1 MATTHSPMHS
11 LDYPLGDEVLN
22 AIKLAASIDTDLA
35 TISKYYTHARAYYSQ
50 YYGIPVTQYAA
61 KNNVKLHL
69 GVFMTSESS
78 QSAEID
84 CAVAA
89 VQNYP
94 GTVAAILVG
103 NENLMDGVKSADIL
117 SIVFTIKSRLGAML
131 AATVKFGTVQ
141 RITEHLNCAYDTKS
155 TRLNAGL
162 DILGATIYPFFDSVY
177 SANSPTAILDGA
189 WNTMEQKFPASKM
202 SRSTSITQW
211 GAQVFLFFF
220 DRKTDDNSMGVA
232 LEKHFGLFTYNRSA
246 ESTDPD
252 YPRLLNATVTPAT
265 ASTTASPTTPAPTAT

>member
-1 MATTHSPMHS
+1 MANMATAPLWTTAEDNDMATTHSPMHS

-22 AIKLAASIDTDLA
+22 ATKLAASIDTDLA

-69 GVFMTSESS
+69 GVLMTSESS

-103 NENLMDGVKSADIL
+103 NENLMNGVKSADIL
-117 SIVFTIKSRLGAML
+117 SIVFTIKSRLGATL
-131 AATVKFGTVQ
+131 AATVKLAPCS
-141 RITEHLNCAYDTKS
+141 E
-155 TRLNAGL
+155 
-162 DILGATIYPFFDSVY
+162 
-177 SANSPTAILDGA
+177 
-189 WNTMEQKFPASKM
+189 
-202 SRSTSITQW
+202 SRST
-211 GAQVFLFFF
+211 
-220 DRKTDDNSMGVA
+220 
-232 LEKHFGLFTYNRSA
+232 
-246 ESTDPD
+246 
-252 YPRLLNATVTPAT
+252 
-265 ASTTASPTTPAPTAT
+265 

>member
-1 MATTHSPMHS
+1 MATTHSPMHL

-22 AIKLAASIDTDLA
+22 ATKLAASIDTDLA

-103 NENLMDGVKSADIL
+103 NENLMNGVKSADIL
-117 SIVFTIKSRLGAML
+117 SIVFTIKSRLGATL

-141 RITEHLNCAYDTKS
+141 RITEHLNCAYDTE
-155 TRLNAGL
+155 TARLNAGL
-162 DILGATIYPFFDSVY
+162 DILGFDSTP
-177 SANSPTAILDGA
+177 SLAEP
-189 WNTMEQKFPASKM
+189 
-202 SRSTSITQW
+202 
-211 GAQVFLFFF
+211 
-220 DRKTDDNSMGVA
+220 DDNSMGVA

>member
-1 MATTHSPMHS
+1 MANAPLWTTAEDNDMATTHSPMHS

-22 AIKLAASIDTDLA
+22 ATKLAASIDTDLA

-69 GVFMTSESS
+69 SVLMTSESS

-103 NENLMDGVKSADIL
+103 NENLMNGVKSADIL
-117 SIVFTIKSRLGAML
+117 SIVFTIKSRLGATL

-141 RITEHLNCAYDTKS
+141 RITEHLNCVYDTE
-155 TRLNAGL
+155 TARLNAGL
-162 DILGATIYPFFDSVY
+162 DIL
-177 SANSPTAILDGA
+177 
-189 WNTMEQKFPASKM
+189 
-202 SRSTSITQW
+202 
-211 GAQVFLFFF
+211 
-220 DRKTDDNSMGVA
+220 A